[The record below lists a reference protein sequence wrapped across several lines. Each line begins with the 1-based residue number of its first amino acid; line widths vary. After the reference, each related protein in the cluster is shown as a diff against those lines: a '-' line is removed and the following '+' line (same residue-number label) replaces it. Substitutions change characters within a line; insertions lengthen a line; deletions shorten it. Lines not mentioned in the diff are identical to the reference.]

1 MGEPRVPLYDRLPA
15 IYRIRDA
22 TQSPPGQLKA
32 FLALIERELD
42 EVYGD
47 VEALYHD
54 LFVDTC
60 ADWVVPYLADLVGTS
75 HLAGDPWTVRAD
87 VADTIPLRRRKGTLA
102 AVERAAF
109 DLSGW
114 AVHAVELRRNLLWSQ
129 HLNHQRPDAGGAP
142 PLSSPAVTLR
152 DPVRGGTVT
161 LRDPAALALLGTSF
175 DPFGHHPDLRPPDGA
190 GLRYNLPNLALFLWR
205 LAAYTVPAAPPVP
218 WPSRIDTGA
227 ATPLAAHVARFY
239 VHPLGRPVS
248 LFNTHRFDPD
258 ARPPVVSDIDA
269 TPGPMPRARLTS
281 DAPAGRH
288 ASYVAISLYDP
299 GDPTSLERGEV
310 GLVLHLPRARFAG
323 VPADRWR
330 FRGANLCAWE
340 VPLEPPLRE
349 YEVAIDPRIGRLAI
363 GTADPD
369 EADDLLAL
377 LRVGYTYGAVGPIGA
392 HPVGRDDS
400 QVAPIRVPLDAAT
413 IEDALADAATDRD
426 QPIVVEIVDS
436 GLYSFDC
443 GAVAGATDDG
453 SGPSMRLGGTVIL
466 RAADGQ
472 RPIVELTRS
481 LRARPAEVV
490 GATPEEQARID
501 ARNAGLRLRLERLYL
516 TRGPDLDAAQPLIAR
531 AAVNSLELV
540 GCALDPGGWAQANG
554 DRVPVNVAIDLRDGY
569 GFGTADETEA
579 FDEVPEL
586 HLRRTITGAMRVD
599 RGYRIFATDSIVDAG
614 TGPGT
619 PVADTGFALAAA
631 SGDPATGWAAPLQ
644 VQGVT
649 AFGRIRAERC
659 WGTGAIVT
667 APLEVLDDQHGCLKY
682 SYFAPAGNR
691 LPQHFAC
698 VSGADARLI
707 FTSEAFEQPGY
718 AQLDTG
724 TDWRIRERGPG
735 DDAMGVTGFLLEA
748 HRWRN
753 MRIRVR
759 ELIPVGTRPLFI
771 PVT

>member
-1 MGEPRVPLYDRLPA
+1 M
-15 IYRIRDA
+15 
-22 TQSPPGQLKA
+22 
-32 FLALIERELD
+32 
-42 EVYGD
+42 
-47 VEALYHD
+47 
-54 LFVDTC
+54 
-60 ADWVVPYLADLVGTS
+60 
-75 HLAGDPWTVRAD
+75 
-87 VADTIPLRRRKGTLA
+87 
-102 AVERAAF
+102 
-109 DLSGW
+109 
-114 AVHAVELRRNLLWSQ
+114 
-129 HLNHQRPDAGGAP
+129 
-142 PLSSPAVTLR
+142 
-152 DPVRGGTVT
+152 
-161 LRDPAALALLGTSF
+161 
-175 DPFGHHPDLRPPDGA
+175 
-190 GLRYNLPNLALFLWR
+190 
-205 LAAYTVPAAPPVP
+205 
-218 WPSRIDTGA
+218 
-227 ATPLAAHVARFY
+227 
-239 VHPLGRPVS
+239 
-248 LFNTHRFDPD
+248 
-258 ARPPVVSDIDA
+258 
-269 TPGPMPRARLTS
+269 
-281 DAPAGRH
+281 
-288 ASYVAISLYDP
+288 
-299 GDPTSLERGEV
+299 
-310 GLVLHLPRARFAG
+310 
-323 VPADRWR
+323 
-330 FRGANLCAWE
+330 
-340 VPLEPPLRE
+340 
-349 YEVAIDPRIGRLAI
+349 
-363 GTADPD
+363 
-369 EADDLLAL
+369 
-377 LRVGYTYGAVGPIGA
+377 
-392 HPVGRDDS
+392 
-400 QVAPIRVPLDAAT
+400 
-413 IEDALADAATDRD
+413 
-426 QPIVVEIVDS
+426 
-436 GLYSFDC
+436 
-443 GAVAGATDDG
+443 
-453 SGPSMRLGGTVIL
+453 
-466 RAADGQ
+466 
-472 RPIVELTRS
+472 
-481 LRARPAEVV
+481 V

-599 RGYRIFATDSIVDAG
+599 RGYRIFATDSIVNAG

-735 DDAMGVTGFLLEA
+735 DDAMGATGFLLEA